1 MSRPH
6 QFSALYMTILVIV
19 VGSGA
24 LHADERRIF
33 QNNAKVPWT
42 VALVARPQQKEVGN
56 MRFTINGRETVLGES
71 GPTNTVTLPA
81 GGQAEV
87 EFTTTHGAYFHAFAI
102 RSADNRWASLVA
114 DRSLASSLILSP
126 KVQLGP
132 LQASTNPPLLK
143 VNEPVK
149 GDLVI
154 LPDPTPRPDPRA
166 ADVAFELRNRTDDD
180 GWRFSGG
187 TELDQGVGKGTLKV
201 DWNGARTDFQ
211 KVGILQ
217 KIPAQ
222 ATYKFWLQPTPAGD
236 LAQQLIIRHFPKRA
250 TTADQEY
257 VFVVTGDPKKAFP
270 EDLTVTQTKGERAK
284 PWVHAQRLV
293 FDGYLEIED
302 PDADVDFGMGDPD
315 APGPDASSPPTP
327 APAPRAAQPRVPPSL
342 LPNATSE
349 DAMRLITGI
358 HTKVYSVESLLLAPY
373 VKTDSEDGVQDW
385 RDLMAVIGAFVKR
398 APPTV
403 DAAWALEGLQAAS
416 ESLIA
421 KRAACYDQAIKR
433 ALPAE
438 RQAAGLSSLKGN
450 ENKIDFTQVDFPYLE
465 AANGKIKDSRLL
477 VQAAQDKVTT
487 AQKVKNLAP
496 KAKGDLDVVARLGLT
511 LGITLEK
518 FGLDL
523 GRLKTASEGKP

>member
-1 MSRPH
+1 M
-6 QFSALYMTILVIV
+6 
-19 VGSGA
+19 
-24 LHADERRIF
+24 
-33 QNNAKVPWT
+33 
-42 VALVARPQQKEVGN
+42 
-56 MRFTINGRETVLGES
+56 
-71 GPTNTVTLPA
+71 
-81 GGQAEV
+81 
-87 EFTTTHGAYFHAFAI
+87 
-102 RSADNRWASLVA
+102 
-114 DRSLASSLILSP
+114 
-126 KVQLGP
+126 
-132 LQASTNPPLLK
+132 
-143 VNEPVK
+143 
-149 GDLVI
+149 
-154 LPDPTPRPDPRA
+154 
-166 ADVAFELRNRTDDD
+166 
-180 GWRFSGG
+180 
-187 TELDQGVGKGTLKV
+187 
-201 DWNGARTDFQ
+201 
-211 KVGILQ
+211 
-217 KIPAQ
+217 
-222 ATYKFWLQPTPAGD
+222 
-236 LAQQLIIRHFPKRA
+236 
-250 TTADQEY
+250 
-257 VFVVTGDPKKAFP
+257 VTGDPKKAFP